1 MTEQLT
7 TEAVP
12 EPPDRPGPLDGLR
25 VVELASEYAAFCG
38 RLLADYGAEVIL
50 VEPPGGARQRTYGPF
65 VDDVPDPERSLFW
78 WHYNS
83 NKYGVVVDLDDDE
96 GRERFRDLVGS
107 ADIVLEAEPPGRL
120 AALGIDE
127 TDLRAGNDALIWA
140 SLTPFGRDNPRAH
153 EPATDLTVLATGG
166 PVWSC
171 GYDDHSIPPVRG
183 GGNQGY
189 QTASLHTAIAI
200 LVAVLHRD
208 VTGRGQR
215 IDASMHAAVNV
226 TTEFASYSWLVAQE
240 TVQRQTCRHASARP
254 TQMTIAQDIQGRFV
268 PTGVPPRSPRE
279 WQILL
284 DWIEDN
290 GWADEYEAYP
300 FLVMGRDRGGVTLVE
315 TLDDPVAQEIFY
327 AGRTALQ
334 FIASRLTSY
343 EFFLQGQQRGLA
355 IPVVYAPEEVMEDAH
370 YNARRL
376 PVTVEH
382 PDLGRPVTY
391 VGAPFIM
398 EASPWRFRRHAP
410 RLGEHQEILEER
422 AVGAAAR
429 DSLQGDPPQAATA
442 SDDGK

>member
-1 MTEQLT
+1 MSERPDPGIHRSTD
-7 TEAVP
+7 AVP

-50 VEPPGGARQRTYGPF
+50 VEPPGGARQRSYGPF
-65 VDDVPDPERSLFW
+65 VDDEPDPERSLYW
-78 WHYNS
+78 WHYQS
-83 NKYGVVVDLDDDE
+83 NKLGVVVDLDDDD
-96 GRERFRDLVGS
+96 GRAQFRDLVAT
-107 ADIVLEAEPPGRL
+107 ADVVLEAEPPGRL
-120 AALGIDE
+120 AALGVDAS
-127 TDLRAGNDALIWA
+127 DLRAEHDALIWA

-171 GYDDHSIPPVRG
+171 GYDDHTIPPVRG

-189 QTASLHTAIAI
+189 QTASLHTATAI

-208 VTGRGQR
+208 LSGRGQF

-254 TQMTIAQDIQGRFV
+254 TQMTIAKDIQGRFV
-268 PTGVPPRSPRE
+268 PTGVPPRSTRE
-279 WQILL
+279 WQILI

-290 GWADEYEAYP
+290 GWRDEYEAFP
-300 FLVMGRDRGGVTLVE
+300 FLEMGRDRGGVTVVE
-315 TLDDPVAQEIFY
+315 TVGDPVAQEIFY
-327 AGRTALQ
+327 AGRDALM
-334 FIASRLTSY
+334 FIAGHLTSY
-343 EFFLQGQQRGLA
+343 EFFLQGQRRGLA
-355 IPVVYAPEEVMEDAH
+355 IPVVYAPEEVMEDVH
-370 YNARRL
+370 YNARRF
-376 PVTVEH
+376 PVTVDH

-391 VGAPFIM
+391 TGAPFIM

-410 RLGEHQEILEER
+410 RLGEHQDIL
-422 AVGAAAR
+422 
-429 DSLQGDPPQAATA
+429 GDR
-442 SDDGK
+442 